1 MHNKL
6 KKLIV
11 PCLAFATL
19 CPGLSA
25 SGVNEQIVPSDVEWL
40 LHIDADTLRASRAGS
55 RLIQEFQALSPLK
68 DNPDIPIDPT
78 LIINGLR
85 GITAFGSV
93 PEMQSGEVPM
103 DAVVVIEGTEDLMQV
118 FRGLIAGVQLE
129 QPEML
134 ATLQVGDQVIYQMQ
148 GEAISGLFLNDSQ
161 IAIGKSIG
169 ALEGFLD
176 VASGNREHLSL
187 NARFP
192 SFKAG
197 SNSGFF
203 VGAVVEGVNGLQN
216 LPAQARIL
224 QLTRAVSVQLGE
236 IGDFLQLEAGLIT
249 ADPQTASQVKQVLE
263 GIIAL
268 TAITQT
274 GLPEVSALI
283 RSARVNLQDTTVS
296 LKLAYPV
303 EATLGWIDQL
313 AAMAGQAMQPEE
325 PQVETPE
332 GEDAAGDPDAAEAV
346 SPESPDA
353 VTVPEEPEQ

>member
-1 MHNKL
+1 MQNKL

-11 PCLAFATL
+11 PFLAAATFA
-19 CPGLSA
+19 PGLSA

-40 LHIDADTLRASRAGS
+40 LHIDADTLRATRAGS
-55 RLIQEFQALSPLK
+55 KLIGEFQALNPLK
-68 DNPDIPIDPT
+68 NNPEIPIDPT

-85 GITAFGSV
+85 GLTAFGSV
-93 PEMQSGEVPM
+93 PDFQAGEAPT
-103 DAVVVIEGTEDLMQV
+103 DAVVVIEGTEELMQV

-161 IAIGKSIG
+161 IAVGKSLA
-169 ALEGFLD
+169 ALENFLD
-176 VASGNREHLSL
+176 VTSGGREHLSL
-187 NARFP
+187 SARFP
-192 SFKAG
+192 SFKTG
-197 SNSGFF
+197 VNSGFF
-203 VGAVVEGVNGLQN
+203 VGAVVEGVDGLQN

-236 IGDFLQLEAGLIT
+236 IGDDLRLEAGLKT
-249 ADPQTASQVKQVLE
+249 ADPQTATQVKQVLE

-283 RSARVNLQDTTVS
+283 QSARVGLQDTTVS
-296 LKLAYPV
+296 LALAYPV
-303 EATLGWIDQL
+303 EASLGWIEQL
-313 AAMAGQAMQPEE
+313 AAMAGQAMQEE
-325 PQVETPE
+325 EAVEE
-332 GEDAAGDPDAAEAV
+332 AAEAEV
-346 SPESPDA
+346 PPAEAAADPDETVEPVEIPEG
-353 VTVPEEPEQ
+353 TGQ